1 MLQALEIPHA
11 ERLHQLLQR
20 FRTEERSLQAVLAD
34 LQAELEHCLGE
45 TAFLRCIDPHRS
57 EVLVRRCIELQAEC
71 DQLAIELAHVRL
83 AILGVGE
90 ELATADRPRPFDSV
104 A

>member
-1 MLQALEIPHA
+1 MLQALEIPHV

-20 FRTEERSLQAVLAD
+20 FRTEEQSLESVLTD
-34 LQAELEHCLGE
+34 LQTELEHRLGE
-45 TAFLRCIDPHRS
+45 TAFLRCIEPHRVDS
-57 EVLVRRCIELQAEC
+57 LVRRCIELQAEC

-90 ELATADRPRPFDSV
+90 ELATAERPRPIDSV

>member
-1 MLQALEIPHA
+1 MLQALEVPHV

-20 FRTEERSLQAVLAD
+20 FRTEELSLQAVLTD

-45 TAFLRCIDPHRS
+45 TTFLRCIDPHRGES
-57 EVLVRRCIELQAEC
+57 LVRQCVELQAEC

-90 ELATADRPRPFDSV
+90 ELANGDRPRAIDSV